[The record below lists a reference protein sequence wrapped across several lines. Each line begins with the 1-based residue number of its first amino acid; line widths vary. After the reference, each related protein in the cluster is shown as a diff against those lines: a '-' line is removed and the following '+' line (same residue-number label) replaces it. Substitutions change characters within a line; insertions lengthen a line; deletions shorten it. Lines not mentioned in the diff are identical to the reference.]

1 MSGETLYERPRRHV
15 APKMRVHDYL
25 YDSAFIVSGA
35 RDYARTAFK
44 AAMAS
49 AQVTIQPV
57 YKAMFSDMKRAPR
70 MHVVYHANCRLP
82 DHMDRSYSGYLE
94 RVREAKNVP
103 TPQLQGRDRFMFTAM
118 PKKLLAVHNTS
129 PDFHPP
135 SPRNM
140 SVVPTKPRNRGTQS
154 LYRESSAQTIPWQ
167 PDGKAGQNCENTP
180 EVLYLDKLDWGP
192 GSPYRC
198 GDLPAD
204 FHTTEIINKMR
215 HARSW
220 MELVEKA
227 QFPRWMKKRN
237 AIITDV
243 ETKDWIFREAEID
256 ELQDIRLTLL
266 HRMQAQQRQKATN
279 RTSTKLAKLWAC
291 KKQEM
296 ERKVD
301 HIRKSRDREL
311 RKLTALHTGGGRPGL
326 VQRMRASRGSGSM
339 TLAAHDPTS
348 DLYAP
353 LARHGYQAR
362 RRHAEIEY
370 DPSLLSFEDH
380 KKIAE
385 PPAWLDQCGQNLKR
399 TCSGHH
405 LPRDPMQLCER
416 ETKWSEQFLENLHND
431 LKKARLGAAVTTA
444 GPLHVL
450 KPRRILVEPRPPT
463 PEVEGVE
470 DAEEASH
477 QAALLLQ
484 RIIRG
489 RAVQNLM
496 YEGRM
501 RASELTEELKTTHGL
516 QREDKIRIAKE
527 EARAR
532 EFNALSSESEQ
543 KDDAI
548 SALVDELCGGAVSAA
563 LDFLEKELRR
573 LKEERRQHAY
583 ILIALR
589 EKAMR
594 EAGEAGRRQK
604 EEHRRREHDEMFK
617 QILGVTQET
626 VEAYLHEIIDEGV
639 ALAAEEDAVKR
650 AQNEA
655 DKIDQALKDHASMST
670 AEENELVAE
679 LVQQFLLPE
688 VHKTAARHR
697 ITAVQ
702 NAKLEVA
709 RKTIFGLLDE
719 AEIKEGF
726 CTQCGSPLD
735 EVCRCRVCPIQ
746 PEPVETEYRKDPR
759 WAHARE
765 RPRPPEKTIGE
776 RFPPAYDF
784 RRMLD
789 TLVDEAVHESRT
801 RRQAHAAIERECAR
815 EVRERTE
822 ATLDAMQFMDEVF
835 DRATGAWT
843 PPPRAKY
850 HHFSMRDIQGALE
863 RSVPFDEHSKCPK
876 DLPSTIRRRAEELAA
891 LEDPST
897 KTTCLCVETK
907 PEETNKVQFGPDTT
921 DQEEVTNLLPSELRV
936 LEELRRCKCDTSP
949 TPSPATDYIIY
960 EGADALGMAIHR
972 LLVQCKC
979 FNFAMAALSS

>member
-1 MSGETLYERPRRHV
+1 MKYTWDILS
-15 APKMRVHDYL
+15 
-25 YDSAFIVSGA
+25 DSAFIVSGA

-49 AQVTIQPV
+49 AQVIIQPV
-57 YKAMFSDMKRAPR
+57 YKTMFSEMKRAPR

-82 DHMDRSYSGYLE
+82 DHMDRSYSGYLQ
-94 RVREAKNVP
+94 RVQDSKNVP
-103 TPQLQGRDRFMFTAM
+103 APQLQGRDRFMFTAI
-118 PKKLLAVHNTS
+118 PKKLLPVHSTT

-135 SPRNM
+135 SPRNA
-140 SVVPTKPRNRGTQS
+140 SVMATKPRSRGTQS
-154 LYRESSAQTIPWQ
+154 LFRESSAQTIPWQ
-167 PDGKAGQNCENTP
+167 PDGKPAETCENTP
-180 EVLYLDKLDWGP
+180 EVLYLDQLEWGP
-192 GSPYRC
+192 GSPYRI

-215 HARSW
+215 HARAW

-301 HIRKSRDREL
+301 HIRRSRDREL

-348 DLYAP
+348 DLHAP

-362 RRHAEIEY
+362 RRHADIDY
-370 DPSLLSFEDH
+370 DPTLLSLEDH
-380 KKIAE
+380 KRIAE

-431 LKKARLGAAVTTA
+431 LKKARLGAAQSTA

-450 KPRRILVEPRPPT
+450 KPRRVTVTPRPPT
-463 PEVEGVE
+463 PEVESVE
-470 DAEEASH
+470 DSEEASH

-484 RIIRG
+484 KIIRG

-496 YEGRM
+496 YEGRT

-516 QREDKIRIAKE
+516 QKEDKIRIARE
-527 EARAR
+527 EAKAR
-532 EFNALSSESEQ
+532 EYNALRTESEQ

-563 LDFLEKELRR
+563 LDFLEKELKR

-594 EAGEAGRRQK
+594 EAAEAGRRQK

-617 QILGVTQET
+617 QVLGVTQET
-626 VEAYLHEIIDEGV
+626 VDAYLREIIDEGV
-639 ALAAEEDAVKR
+639 ALAAEEDAVKKAR
-650 AQNEA
+650 SEA
-655 DKIDQALKDHASMST
+655 DKIDLSLKENDSMST
-670 AEENELVAE
+670 AEQNELVAE

-697 ITAVQ
+697 ISAAQ
-702 NAKLEVA
+702 NAKLEAA
-709 RKTIFGLLDE
+709 RRTIFGHLDE

-726 CTQCGSPLD
+726 CTQCGCPLD
-735 EVCRCRVCPIQ
+735 ELCRCRVCPLRQ
-746 PEPVETEYRKDPR
+746 EPVETKARFDPR
-759 WAHARE
+759 WVHSRS
-765 RPRPPEKTIGE
+765 RPRPPERSISE
-776 RFPPAYDF
+776 RFPPDYEF

-789 TLVDEAVHESRT
+789 TLVDEAVLESRA
-801 RRQAHAAIERECAR
+801 RMSSEAAIQRFCAR
-815 EVRERTE
+815 GVRERIE
-822 ATLDAMQFMDEVF
+822 ITLDSQEFVAELF
-835 DRATGAWT
+835 DRATGAWS
-843 PPPRAKY
+843 PPPRSGEY
-850 HHFSMRDIQGALE
+850 HHFMMRVVEDALE
-863 RSVPFDEHSKCPK
+863 RSVPFDQHTKCK
-876 DLPSTIRRRAEELAA
+876 
-891 LEDPST
+891 
-897 KTTCLCVETK
+897 
-907 PEETNKVQFGPDTT
+907 
-921 DQEEVTNLLPSELRV
+921 
-936 LEELRRCKCDTSP
+936 
-949 TPSPATDYIIY
+949 
-960 EGADALGMAIHR
+960 
-972 LLVQCKC
+972 
-979 FNFAMAALSS
+979 